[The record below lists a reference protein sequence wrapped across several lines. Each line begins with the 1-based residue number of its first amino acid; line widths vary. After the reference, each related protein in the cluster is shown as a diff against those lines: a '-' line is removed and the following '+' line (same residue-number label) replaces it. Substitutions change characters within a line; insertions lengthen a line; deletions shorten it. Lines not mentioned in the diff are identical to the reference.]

1 MHEPLEAL
9 ATKALTMP
17 LPTPVVSNIPSLSPL
32 LSHLPSSLSAPVHY
46 RRRRFARFRP
56 GVVHL
61 NNSTL
66 TIHPTVAPPFPL
78 YIRSVVATASGT
90 LIVRGETGMLEL
102 RLGAVQEK
110 WRERIEEVVGVRQR
124 VLSDFVIDAPVGKGG
139 GGTVFL
145 VREKHGDGQGLAM
158 KVVKKTDAFYSD
170 GSLRHAMDERVVLEM
185 VRGFPFV
192 IRLRYAFQTD
202 DALYMVSDFC
212 KGGNLR
218 RKLTESKYGRMEEN
232 DARTIMAEIIM
243 ALEYLH
249 GLNVMYRDLK
259 PENILFGN
267 GGEVRLC
274 DFGLSKVLR
283 TGRFGRTKSFCG
295 STSYMSP
302 EIVKGKDYGIM
313 TDLWSLGALFYRIL
327 VGRAP
332 FDESIKVG
340 ARNEARDIERRIV
353 MDELQF
359 PNFLSEEARE
369 ILEGLLRKDE
379 SKRMN
384 LCDLKETRFFE
395 DTDWDGVVREGYRK
409 AAAVVQVGGELDNFD
424 SQRLQS
430 HGVVLKDREID
441 EDRKKRPLD
450 PTVRGLAGN
459 RIRTEFIKF
468 GKRRGSTMRRR
479 QSSTSIVGFGFSS
492 AENSEASGSSRSG
505 SDGTRDSRGGT
516 W

>member
-1 MHEPLEAL
+1 
-9 ATKALTMP
+9 
-17 LPTPVVSNIPSLSPL
+17 
-32 LSHLPSSLSAPVHY
+32 
-46 RRRRFARFRP
+46 
-56 GVVHL
+56 
-61 NNSTL
+61 
-66 TIHPTVAPPFPL
+66 
-78 YIRSVVATASGT
+78 
-90 LIVRGETGMLEL
+90 MLEL

-110 WRERIEEVVGVRQR
+110 WRQRIEEVVGVKQK
-124 VLSDFVIDAPVGKGG
+124 VLSDFAIEAPVGKGG

-145 VREKHGDGQGLAM
+145 VREKNGDGQPLAM

-185 VRGFPFV
+185 VRGYPFV
-192 IRLRYAFQTD
+192 IRLKYAFQTD

-218 RKLTESKYGRMEEN
+218 KKLGDSKYGRMHQNE
-232 DARTIMAEIIM
+232 AKPIMAEITV

-249 GLNVMYRDLK
+249 SLNVMYRDLK

-313 TDLWSLGALFYRIL
+313 TDSWSLGALFYRIL

-332 FDESIKVG
+332 FDESLKVG
-340 ARNEARDIERRIV
+340 ARNDARDIERRIV
-353 MDELQF
+353 MDELKL
-359 PNFLSEEARE
+359 PDFLSEEARE
-369 ILEGLLRKDE
+369 MLEGLLRKDE

-384 LCDLKETRFFE
+384 LSDLKETRFFE
-395 DTDWDGVVREGYRK
+395 DIDWDQIVRDGYRK
-409 AAAVVQVGGELDNFD
+409 ASERAQMGGELDNFD
-424 SQRLQS
+424 SQRLLS
-430 HGVVLKDREID
+430 HGVVLQDREINA
-441 EDRKKRPLD
+441 DRRKAPSD
-450 PTVRGLAGN
+450 PNVRGLGGS

-468 GKRRGSTMRRR
+468 GKRRGSSMRRR

-505 SDGTRDSRGGT
+505 SDGTRDSRAGR